1 MKTMIPVMIVFLW
14 VRSVCGQEAAGK
26 VWQDSIT
33 SAALQNNAGE
43 SATRRIWIYLPAG
56 YAHSSD
62 RYPTIYYLHGYGSPP
77 VLSTNYSRIL
87 DIAID
92 TKRIRPVIFVVPDQ
106 YTSYGGSFYANST
119 LTGNWADF
127 TAKDLVA
134 YMDSHYRTIAD
145 RNSRGLCGHSM
156 GGHGAL
162 KLAMLFPEV
171 FSCVYALSPG
181 SLALVKEFGPN
192 SDSYKQLAGI
202 QTKEELD
209 KTYFPKVIV
218 DMARTW
224 SPNPAKSPFGCDLP
238 FTYSGDKLIVDDAVL
253 KKWNQNLPVSMIDDH
268 VNELRQLKAIK
279 LDWGRN
285 DGSRFP
291 VQCMLF
297 SQKLENLGIDH
308 FAEEYIGTHNNKIWT
323 EDGRVLNSLLPFF
336 NTYLAFQTKSNQ

>member
-1 MKTMIPVMIVFLW
+1 MIAVLVA
-14 VRSVCGQEAAGK
+14 RGAHGAEATGK
-26 VWQDSIT
+26 VVPDSIT

-43 SATRRIWIYLPAG
+43 SATRHVWVYLPPG
-56 YAHSSD
+56 YDHATT
-62 RYPTIYYLHGYGSPP
+62 RYPAIYYLHGYGSPF
-77 VLSTNYSRIL
+77 VWSTNYSRIL
-87 DIAID
+87 DLAID
-92 TKRIRPVIFVVPDQ
+92 SKRIRPVLFVVSDQ

-127 TAKDLVA
+127 TARDLVA
-134 YMDSHYRTIAD
+134 YVDSHYRTLAD
-145 RNSRGLCGHSM
+145 GNSRGICGHSM

-162 KLAMLFPEV
+162 KLAMLFPEI
-171 FSCVYALSPG
+171 FRCVYALSPG
-181 SLALVKEFGPN
+181 ALALVKEFGPN
-192 SDSYKQLAGI
+192 SDSYQQLAGI

-209 KTYFPKVIV
+209 KTYFPKVIA

-224 SPNPAKSPFGCDLP
+224 SPNPTNRPFGCALP
-238 FTYSGDKLIVDDAVL
+238 FRYSGDKLIVDDAVL
-253 KKWNQNLPVSMIDDH
+253 RKWNQNLPLSMIDDH
-268 VNELRQLKAIK
+268 VNSLRQLKAIK

-308 FAEEYIGTHNNKIWT
+308 FAEEYIGTHTNKIWT

-336 NTYLAFQTKSNQ
+336 NTYLDFGEAADRN